1 MTLKKA
7 EESGFNLTK
16 TLKPEHLKK
25 NGITFTPIE
34 TIEYMYS
41 LLEKEN
47 INFLNIKI
55 LEPSIGSGNF
65 FLYLIN
71 NLLEKEIINN
81 ENLYYFLN
89 NLYGYDI
96 EKQFLELFERNLINL
111 INSFLKNTNE
121 EKIKNIIKN
130 NFKNKSFLEDEIEIK
145 FDLIIGNPPYVRT
158 HNLTNDLKLFL
169 SKNKDTKEIYTGN
182 SDLSLY
188 FIHKSN
194 KLLSETGISLFI
206 TTNKFK
212 TAKYGFLFRKLNI
225 SKLYIYQEDYKNP
238 FETVEIETAII
249 GFTNKKDNLIYQ
261 DFQEGKEWNF
271 NNIQNEKKE
280 FILKDFNISISNGLV
295 SGFNK
300 AHILTK
306 KEVEEFLS
314 KDLSLKEIIR
324 PILNGKDL
332 NLEKETYKINNYI
345 IYAIPEYYELISK
358 NSILMEHFNKFKPEL
373 ENRSWF
379 KNKKVPFFSLQ
390 GWSQKS
396 NKEFNFLTKR
406 MGELRFIKVP
416 SNILY
421 MDTIY
426 NLIYEKE
433 YDINKI
439 IDFLNK
445 EETKKE
451 FYGISNRIGNQYEIH
466 KNKFERISLNNKE
479 VFFK

>member
-1 MTLKKA
+1 MNLTIA

-16 TLKPEHLKK
+16 TLEPDYLKK
-25 NGITFTPIE
+25 QGITFTPIE
-34 TIEYMYS
+34 TIKYMYS

-71 NLLEKEIINN
+71 NLLEKEILN
-81 ENLYYFLN
+81 EDNIHIFLK

-96 EKQFLELFERNLINL
+96 EKQFLNLFEKNIINL
-111 INSFLKNTNE
+111 IKSFLKNINE
-121 EKIKNIIKN
+121 EQIKEIIKT
-130 NFKNKSFLEDEIEIK
+130 NFKNKSFLEDEIEEH

-158 HNLTNDLKLFL
+158 HNLTNELKIFL

-182 SDLSLY
+182 ADLSLY

-194 KLLSETGISLFI
+194 KLLSKKGISLFI

-225 SKLYIYQEDYKNP
+225 NKLFIYEEDYKNP

-249 GFTNKKDNLIYQ
+249 GFTNKKEILIH
-261 DFQEGKEWNF
+261 QEFKEGIEWNF

-280 FILKDFNISISNGLV
+280 FILKDLNISISNGLV

-300 AHILTK
+300 GHILSKEKAEEMIKEDITLTK
-306 KEVEEFLS
+306 V
-314 KDLSLKEIIR
+314 IR

-332 NLEKETYKINNYI
+332 NLENENYKINNYI
-345 IYAIPEYYELISK
+345 IYSIPEYYEFISK
-358 NSILMEHFNKFKPEL
+358 NKILMEHLNKFKTEL
-373 ENRSWF
+373 ENRAWF

-406 MGELRFIKVP
+406 MGELKFIKIP

-426 NLIYEKE
+426 NLTYEE
-433 YDINKI
+433 QFDINKI
-439 IDFLNK
+439 LMFLNK
-445 EETKKE
+445 EETKEE
-451 FYGISNRIGNQYEIH
+451 FYSISNKLGNQYEIH
-466 KNKFERISLNNKE
+466 KNKFERISLNDKE
-479 VFFK
+479 YFCI

>member
-1 MTLKKA
+1 MNLTIA

-16 TLKPEHLKK
+16 TLEPDYLKK
-25 NGITFTPIE
+25 QGITFTPIE
-34 TIEYMYS
+34 TIKHMYS
-41 LLEKEN
+41 LIEN
-47 INFLNIKI
+47 IDFLNIKI

-71 NLLEKEIINN
+71 NLLEKELLN
-81 ENLYYFLN
+81 EENVYSFLK

-96 EKQFLELFERNLINL
+96 EQQFLNLFETNLIKL
-111 INSFLKNTNE
+111 LNSFININE
-121 EKIKNIIKN
+121 EHIKEIIKT
-130 NFKNKSFLEDEIEIK
+130 NFKNKSFLEDEIEEP

-158 HNLTNDLKLFL
+158 HNLTNELKIFL

-182 SDLSLY
+182 ADLSLY

-194 KLLSETGISLFI
+194 KLLSKNGISLFI

-225 SKLYIYQEDYKNP
+225 NKLFIYKEDYKNP

-249 GFTNKKDNLIYQ
+249 GFTNKKENLIYQ
-261 DFQEGKEWNF
+261 EFKEGIEWNF

-280 FILKDFNISISNGLV
+280 FILKDLNISISNGLV

-300 AHILTK
+300 AHILS
-306 KEVEEFLS
+306 KEKAEEMI
-314 KDLSLKEIIR
+314 KEDNSLKEIIR

-332 NLEKETYKINNYI
+332 NLENESYKINNYI
-345 IYAIPEYYELISK
+345 IYAIPECYEVISK
-358 NSILMEHFNKFKPEL
+358 NKILMEHFNKFKTEL

-379 KNKKVPFFSLQ
+379 KNKKAPFFSLQ

-406 MGELRFIKVP
+406 MGELKFIKVP

-421 MDTIY
+421 MDTLY
-426 NLIYEKE
+426 NLTYEE
-433 YDINKI
+433 EFSINKI
-439 IDFLNK
+439 LMFLNK

-451 FYGISNRIGNQYEIH
+451 FYSISNRIGNQYEIH

-479 VFFK
+479 ELKK